1 MSVSRTDTSVLGR
14 WWWTVDR
21 WTLAAL
27 LMLIG
32 FGYVMMLAASPAV
45 AERVIGASARSLLFA
60 KQVVFLAM
68 AGALMVIISLLSPR
82 DVRRLA
88 ILGCLGALAMT
99 AATLVVGFETKGARR
114 WLSLPFLGTMQPSE
128 FLKPCFAVVCAW
140 LLAQGKASSAL
151 AAAARPPRQD
161 GRRFRLPDPR
171 GLLLFPGRFLWPAA
185 ILPLL
190 GVIAAILKAQPDF
203 GMLMVIVCVC
213 LAQVFVAGLNLVFVA
228 AIGVAGVGLAVSAYF
243 MLSHVKSRV
252 DRFLDPAAGDTFQI
266 TKSLEAFGHGGLL
279 GRGPGEGR
287 VKNLLPDAHAD
298 FVFAVAGEEFG
309 FIVCLLILALFAF
322 VVVRGLLRLLGETD
336 LFVVLAATG
345 LLAQFGLQAFVN
357 MASTLHLIPTK
368 GMTLPFVSYGGSS
381 VLAIALGMGM
391 LLALT
396 RRRPGRGAHLEAP

>member
-1 MSVSRTDTSVLGR
+1 MSVSRTDTSILGR

-27 LMLIG
+27 LALIG

-45 AERVIGASARSLLFA
+45 AERVIGSSARGLLFA

-68 AGALMVIISLLSPR
+68 AGALLVVISLASPR
-82 DVRRLA
+82 MVRRLA
-88 ILGCLGALAMT
+88 ILGCLGSLALT
-99 AATLVVGFETKGARR
+99 AATLVMGFETKGARR

-140 LLAQGKASSAL
+140 LLAQGKTSAAL
-151 AAAARPPRQD
+151 AAGARAPAATRRWLPEPRA
-161 GRRFRLPDPR
+161 
-171 GLLLFPGRFLWPAA
+171 LLQYPGRFLWPFAV
-185 ILPLL
+185 LPLL
-190 GVIAAILKAQPDF
+190 GLIAVLLKAQPDF
-203 GMLMVIVCVC
+203 GMLMVIVAVC
-213 LAQVFVAGLNLVFVA
+213 LAQFFVAGLNLFLVG
-228 AIGVAGVGLAVSAYF
+228 AIGAAGVALAVSAYF
-243 MLSHVKSRV
+243 MLSHVRSRV
-252 DRFLDPAAGDTFQI
+252 DRFLDPDSGDTFQI

-309 FIVCLLILALFAF
+309 FVICLVILALFMF
-322 VVVRGLLRLLGETD
+322 VVVRGMLRLLGETD

-381 VLAIALGMGM
+381 VLAIAIGMGM

-396 RRRPGRGAHLEAP
+396 RRRPGRAAAGEA